1 MAEVILLPIGTTGT
15 NEWKSK
21 THGIAAASNVNNDDD
36 DTDYIYETTNGHEIT
51 FTMANPSVAE
61 SAIDSITSVKI
72 ILKSAYTHSVGNS
85 TRFLV
90 YQTGTGISNGFDTHN
105 VGGGGAYGTYSG
117 AAVTTSDGSSAWTY
131 ADLEN
136 LQVKIDKILNTFPRT
151 EVRVS
156 YLYAEVTYVEV
167 TGYGHDVL
175 GVDSGDIGEVNG
187 VATANIGKV
196 ISVD

>member
-1 MAEVILLPIGTTGT
+1 MPTFNMLPNGVTGT
-15 NEWKSK
+15 NEWLSK
-21 THGIAAASNVNNDDD
+21 AGSTCNASNVDNDDGN
-36 DTDYIYETTNGHEIT
+36 TDYCKEISNSHEIT
-51 FTMANPSVAE
+51 FTMADPSVAE

-72 ILKSAYTHSVGNS
+72 ILKSAYTHGVGNS